1 MGLLHSHRT
10 YLYGLERRVRSHA
23 FGDLREEDLFE
34 IWNSKAYADFREKVK
49 AFDFSPCHV
58 CGGCSMLESNEE
70 DCYGNTFP
78 ACGGCLWAQGVIQCP

>member
-1 MGLLHSHRT
+1 
-10 YLYGLERRVRSHA
+10 VRE
-23 FGDLREEDLFE
+23 GDLFE

-49 AFDFSPCHV
+49 AFDYSPCHV

-70 DCYGNTFP
+70 DCYGNAFP